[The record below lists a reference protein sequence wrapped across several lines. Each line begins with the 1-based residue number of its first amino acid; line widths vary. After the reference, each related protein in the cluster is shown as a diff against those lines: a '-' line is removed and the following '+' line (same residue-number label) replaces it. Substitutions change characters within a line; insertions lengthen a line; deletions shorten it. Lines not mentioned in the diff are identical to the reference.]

1 MRETRTLYGAGVNVR
16 DCRCCRGSS
25 LESKEQ
31 RKASGAAI
39 SRGRGW
45 GLFVFSLAIK
55 SSTCGR
61 EPATLEVDRKGPDH
75 GLGDW
80 GFPGF
85 HPDQLVDGAAVY

>member
-1 MRETRTLYGAGVNVR
+1 MR
-16 DCRCCRGSS
+16 DCCRGSS

-45 GLFVFSLAIK
+45 GLCVF
-55 SSTCGR
+55 TCNQKLHLRKG
-61 EPATLEVDRKGPDH
+61 ASYTGGGLKGPDH

-85 HPDQLVDGAAVY
+85 HPDQLVGWSCSLLRE